1 MPLETESTANKRIAK
16 NTIFLYARMLFSLLV
31 GLFTSRVVLN
41 ALGVLDYGIFN
52 IVGGLVSMATFIT
65 IALTSSTQRFLTFSV
80 GENDPKKINVVFNTS
95 VTIHFV
101 IAIFILILAETVG
114 LWFLNTYLNI
124 PESKMAAANWV
135 YQFSIMTFMVDIV
148 SVPYNAV
155 IIANEHLKAFAYVG
169 IIGTFLNLG
178 PALILPLLKDNRLIA
193 FGFLTF
199 CIALLIRLMCR
210 IYCKLHF
217 PECHYQ
223 FIYDKPLSKE
233 MFAFSAW
240 SLLGA
245 SGSSLREQLSNVIL
259 NLFFGPTINAAR
271 GLAIKV
277 SNEVSRFLTNFMMA
291 INPQIMKQYSLGNLN
306 RSRELVYSGSRYS
319 FYLMSII
326 SLPVMINLAYVLK
339 LWLGNVPKYSYEFLY
354 LLLISIL
361 ADSFAQP
368 FVTALQATGNIKKFQ
383 IWVSA
388 IMLSEIPI
396 AYVILKL
403 GGAPYMAMYPTIL
416 VMVVA
421 LFARVIILKEQ
432 VPDYSIKY
440 FTINIF
446 LKSILLFAIAFAI
459 SQGIRMLLPVNFLMF
474 IVTSLLACLIWGTII
489 CAFGL
494 NSVERNFVYSKVKK
508 VLHLHG

>member
-1 MPLETESTANKRIAK
+1 
-16 NTIFLYARMLFSLLV
+16 
-31 GLFTSRVVLN
+31 
-41 ALGVLDYGIFN
+41 
-52 IVGGLVSMATFIT
+52 
-65 IALTSSTQRFLTFSV
+65 
-80 GENDPKKINVVFNTS
+80 
-95 VTIHFV
+95 
-101 IAIFILILAETVG
+101 
-114 LWFLNTYLNI
+114 
-124 PESKMAAANWV
+124 
-135 YQFSIMTFMVDIV
+135 
-148 SVPYNAV
+148 
-155 IIANEHLKAFAYVG
+155 
-169 IIGTFLNLG
+169 
-178 PALILPLLKDNRLIA
+178 
-193 FGFLTF
+193 
-199 CIALLIRLMCR
+199 
-210 IYCKLHF
+210 
-217 PECHYQ
+217 
-223 FIYDKPLSKE
+223 
-233 MFAFSAW
+233 
-240 SLLGA
+240 
-245 SGSSLREQLSNVIL
+245 
-259 NLFFGPTINAAR
+259 
-271 GLAIKV
+271 
-277 SNEVSRFLTNFMMA
+277 
-291 INPQIMKQYSLGNLN
+291 
-306 RSRELVYSGSRYS
+306 
-319 FYLMSII
+319 
-326 SLPVMINLAYVLK
+326 MINLAYVLK